1 MPADDRILDGVRSI
15 KGIKDAFTLNQ
26 PDRFQLLDVE
36 TAAEK
41 KAFMGM
47 GLCYNTGIREVL
59 RCPII
64 IVAITTMDFEWGCQ
78 TLMLLK
84 KDDEVVGE
92 EVRDPS
98 RIEDLL
104 QQPNVAFLHKNF
116 VIYKD
121 KVDFP
126 SDIVEKKCC
135 FELPA
140 CSPEE
145 FLPLLREFG
154 DYVCCFPSTPGDVFL
169 KKTYYENKDEW
180 GTGTMLFGFKE
191 PGEGPG
197 HT

>member
-1 MPADDRILDGVRSI
+1 MPADDRIRDCVRSI

-26 PDRFQLLDVE
+26 QDRFQLLEVE
-36 TAAEK
+36 LAAEK

-47 GLCYNTGIREVL
+47 GLCYNSGIREVL
-59 RCPII
+59 RCPL
-64 IVAITTMDFEWGCQ
+64 VVLAITTMDFDWGCQ

-84 KDDEVVGE
+84 KDEEVVGE

-104 QQPNVAFLHKNF
+104 QKENVTFLHKNF

-121 KVDFP
+121 KMDFP
-126 SDIVEKKCC
+126 RDIVEKKCC

-140 CSPEE
+140 CTPEE
-145 FLPLLREFG
+145 FLPVFQEFG
-154 DYVCCFPSTPGDVFL
+154 DYLCCFPSTPGDVFL

-180 GTGTMLFGFKE
+180 GTGTMLFGFKV
-191 PGEGPG
+191 PGGGPDR
-197 HT
+197 T